1 MWWNR
6 STYNVDEAVDCDW
19 FTELLSPSSGNVT
32 VPICT
37 ISSLRVGTSSKAAA
51 VMSKAAFQ
59 FQTIGG
65 STGIK
70 WKIHMFH
77 GIKPLTIRL
86 AKNNNFYSHKGAFA
100 WRRPHFRTQSSTH
113 SQRNWLI
120 WLIGSSCVRGRATVS
135 EWLSD
140 LFVQSSFSQ
149 QVGRGEAELKW
160 ENRAAA
166 FPTRLTQPWTW
177 YSWNSSDVLSFQVA
191 S

>member
-1 MWWNR
+1 MGNVTLLTWWNR
-6 STYNVDEAVDCDW
+6 STYNVNEAVDCDW

-37 ISSLRVGTSSKAAA
+37 VSSLRVGTSSKAAA
-51 VMSKAAFQ
+51 VMSRQ
-59 FQTIGG
+59 
-65 STGIK
+65 GIK

-77 GIKPLTIRL
+77 GIKPLTICL

-100 WRRPHFRTQSSTH
+100 WRRTHFRTQSSTH

-166 FPTRLTQPWTW
+166 FPTWLTQPWTW
-177 YSWNSSDVLSFQVA
+177 YSWNSSDMLSFQVA